1 MIEKIIYMFLWSISP
16 FGEAK
21 VGIPYGLTP
30 YGVLD
35 EKVNIYL
42 VFGICFIANILV
54 FPLMMF
60 FLERVNKYLMRW
72 NFYRKIAIKLA
83 IRAKYGSKEK
93 IKKYGYFGLIFFVGL
108 PIPGTGV
115 YVGTIAT
122 YILNLDKQKAFWAN
136 VVGIFFSSVIV
147 WVTSLLAMKGLSI

>member
-1 MIEKIIYMFLWSISP
+1 MFLWSISP

-21 VGIPYGLTP
+21 VGIPYGLAP
-30 YGVLD
+30 YGELD
-35 EKVNIYL
+35 EKMNSYL
-42 VFGICFIANILV
+42 VFGICFIANVLV

-60 FLERVNKYLMRW
+60 FLERVNKYLLRW
-72 NFYRKIAIKLA
+72 GFYRRIAIKLA
-83 IRAKYGSKEK
+83 IRAKYGSKDK

-122 YILNLDKQKAFWAN
+122 YILNLDRKKAFWAN
-136 VVGIFFSSVIV
+136 AVGIFFSSVIV
-147 WVTSLLAMKGLSI
+147 WITALLAMKGLSI

>member
-1 MIEKIIYMFLWSISP
+1 MFLWSISP
-16 FGEAK
+16 LGEAK
-21 VGIPYGLTP
+21 VGIPYGLSP
-30 YGVLD
+30 YGD
-35 EKVNIYL
+35 PPESINIYL

-60 FLERVNKYLMRW
+60 FLERINKYLMRW
-72 NFYRKIAIKLA
+72 RFYRKIAIKLA
-83 IRAKYGSKEK
+83 LRAKYGSKEK

-136 VVGIFFSSVIV
+136 AVGIFFSSVIV
-147 WVTSLLAMKGLSI
+147 WATSLLAINKIFI

>member
-1 MIEKIIYMFLWSISP
+1 MLEKIIYMFLWSISP
-16 FGEAK
+16 LGEAK
-21 VGIPYGLTP
+21 VGIPYGLAP
-30 YGVLD
+30 YGD
-35 EKVNIYL
+35 PEQKMNAYL
-42 VFGICFIANILV
+42 VFGICFLANILV

-72 NFYRKIAIKLA
+72 PFYRKIAIKLA
-83 IRAKYGSKEK
+83 LRAKYGSKEK

-115 YVGTIAT
+115 YVGTMAT
-122 YILNLDKQKAFWAN
+122 YILNLDRQKAFWAN

-147 WVTSLLAMKGLSI
+147 WATALLAMKGLSI